1 MGWLSSQCRGM
12 GPHLAFMGE
21 SHGVPLVAAGSIEF
35 LSSWDGD
42 FREPLMLPQGRQ
54 ASIHIA
60 RGTLELLLSHRRR
73 LGLHRELRQETQG
86 SSPVGTVILGF
97 LSSFIKGVRHRL
109 MLKHG
114 TPVSCRVVKGVSG
127 RLSS

>member
-60 RGTLELLLSHRRR
+60 RGTLELLLSHCRR
-73 LGLHRELRQETQG
+73 LGLHLELRQETQG
-86 SSPVGTVILGF
+86 SSPVDTAILGF
-97 LSSFIKGVRHRL
+97 LSSFIREVRHQHAL
-109 MLKHG
+109 NCGNL
-114 TPVSCRVVKGVSG
+114 VSC
-127 RLSS
+127 